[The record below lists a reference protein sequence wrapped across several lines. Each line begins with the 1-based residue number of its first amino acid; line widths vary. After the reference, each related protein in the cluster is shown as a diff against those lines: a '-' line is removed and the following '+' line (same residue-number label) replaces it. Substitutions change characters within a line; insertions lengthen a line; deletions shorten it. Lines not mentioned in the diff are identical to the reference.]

1 MQTVRLMGDL
11 GDRFGEVWEVN
22 VTSVAEIF
30 KLIGC
35 NTVGLQQYLIDC
47 TENGIDFTVQQGEE
61 FYGND
66 EFTLNNAL
74 GSEDIIIAPVP
85 AGEKKALTKILVA
98 ILIVVALYFGFGPV
112 FDVSLATALGGGQG
126 FATFV
131 AWTGLSMAVNLSISG
146 ITQMLAPGPEVDNPE
161 RNEAYLFNGPVN
173 QARQGI
179 GVPIAYGELLVGG
192 TAINVSLRSSPF
204 PGGAYNFGAFNY
216 GQEYNGDS
224 QTAPTPTNDDSDGD
238 TWKDPDGND
247 YVYEG
252 YEDYWGNSTGRG
264 DDYINANYA

>member
-1 MQTVRLMGDL
+1 MGDL
-11 GDRFGEVWEVN
+11 GDRFGEVWEMN

-35 NTVGLQQYLIDC
+35 NTVGLQQYLINC
-47 TENGIDFTVQQGEE
+47 AESGVDFTVQQGED
-61 FYGND
+61 FYGDD
-66 EFTLNNAL
+66 EFALNNAL
-74 GSEDIIIAPVP
+74 SSEDIIIAPVP
-85 AGEKKALTKILVA
+85 AGEKKALTKILTA
-98 ILIVVALYFGFGPV
+98 ILIIVIMYVTMGGFSGISAALAGKAG
-112 FDVSLATALGGGQG
+112 SGWMT
-126 FATFV
+126 FA
-131 AWTGLSMAVNLSISG
+131 AWTGLSMAVNLTIAG

-173 QARQGI
+173 QAREGI

>member
-1 MQTVRLMGDL
+1 MGDL

-126 FATFV
+126 FATFT
-131 AWTGLSMAVNLSISG
+131 AWTGLSMAVNLSIAG

>member
-1 MQTVRLMGDL
+1 MGDL

-66 EFTLNNAL
+66 GFTLNNAL

-98 ILIVVALYFGFGPV
+98 ILIVVALYFGFPHV

-126 FATFV
+126 FATFT
-131 AWTGLSMAVNLSISG
+131 AWTGLSMAVNLSIAG

-224 QTAPTPTNDDSDGD
+224 QTAPTPTNDNSDGD